1 MSEIEK
7 FEEYESD
14 FELKDLWRIIS
25 DYKIFISIVTLTFLI
40 VTAINTYSKPPKYS
54 SYSIIEVKTAS
65 NNNKEI
71 TNTNDLLQNVFH
83 SNYKNINKEI
93 EILKTYQIN
102 KKVIDIM
109 NFKVQF
115 FIEDRYK
122 KREIYDKEIPIE
134 IKNIK
139 IYDKKIIGKLI
150 KVTLEDNG
158 YHLELERPKLI
169 DKILK
174 LKKSKIDI
182 NNTGLNPY
190 GKSIETEYFE
200 LSLTKLNSRF
210 KTIFFKINGDSRDIY
225 ENIIKHNLIIEQ
237 LNKDT
242 PLIKISYEDSVPQRT
257 TDYINNLVNIFIEEE
272 KRNKDQKANETLK
285 FIENQLKSVKAKLDN
300 AEKRLRDYKVK
311 NNIINLSSQSQI
323 IIKKLNDIEIEISEN
338 RITNILIDTALRA
351 IKKNRDFKSI
361 MAILTKLDNS
371 GIIFTIKNIDELKQ
385 KERKLKR
392 EYTDRYPEL
401 IETRREIAKLK
412 RDLILN
418 IENLKISINQ
428 KINSLER
435 EKAMYERKLLTF
447 PKKEIVQINLK
458 SKYDINSQLYLYLLQ
473 KREESKMMNVALS
486 AIKDYKIVERA
497 YTPTSSIK
505 QKGVMKTV
513 ASTLIGFIVAVIL
526 AVIMNIL
533 NSRVNSLRDIK
544 RREEWLFSAE
554 IPPSSIRDSNKNFE
568 IEVFKN
574 PKSKFTESYR
584 RVRTDLEF
592 ILESDKS
599 YIILVTSTI
608 PQEGKNM
615 VVVNLGA
622 IFQLTRFKKSIIV
635 DLDLREPKICKYFD
649 LIGCDIGV
657 SRYLNGQIENIDDI
671 IFKTKE
677 PYLDV
682 IPAGVRPE
690 NPSELLISKKLDILF
705 YILKS
710 KGYDYIIVNSPS
722 INVSLPDIITLSR
735 YSHINIFVFRRLV
748 SKKHFIKKIEEI
760 ISKYRLKNYVM
771 VINDSK
777 KKREED
783 EI

>member
-1 MSEIEK
+1 MSNTEK

-14 FELKDLWRIIS
+14 FELKDLLHIIS
-25 DYKIFISIVTLTFLI
+25 DYIIFISIITLIFI
-40 VTAINTYSKPPKYS
+40 VVTAIQIYSKPPKYS

-102 KKVIDIM
+102 KKVIDMM
-109 NFKVQF
+109 NFRVQF
-115 FIEDRYK
+115 FIEDKYK
-122 KREIYDKEIPIE
+122 KRELYDKEIPIE

-139 IYDKKIIGKLI
+139 VYDKKVIGKLI
-150 KVTLEDNG
+150 KVTLEENG
-158 YHLELERPKLI
+158 YRLEFERPKLL

-174 LKKSKIDI
+174 LKKRKMDI
-182 NNTGLNPY
+182 NQTQINPY
-190 GKSIETEYFE
+190 GQNIETEYFE
-200 LSLTKLNSRF
+200 LSLTKLSDKY

-225 ENIIKHNLIIEQ
+225 ENIIKNNLIVEQ

-242 PLIKISYEDSVPQRT
+242 PLIKISYEDSVPKRT
-257 TDYINNLVNIFIEEE
+257 TDYINNLVNTFINEE
-272 KRNKDQKANETLK
+272 KKNKDQKANETLR
-285 FIENQLKSVKAKLDN
+285 FIENQLKSVKAKLDD

-338 RITNILIDTALRA
+338 KITNILIDTALRA
-351 IKKNRDFKSI
+351 IRQNQNLESV
-361 MAILTKLDNS
+361 MAILTKLDNN
-371 GIIFTIKNIDELKQ
+371 GILLTIKTINELKQ
-385 KERKLKR
+385 KERKLKK

-412 RDLILN
+412 RNLILN
-418 IENLKISINQ
+418 IENLKVSIKQ
-428 KINSLER
+428 KIKSLEK
-435 EKAMYERKLLTF
+435 EKAMYEKKLLTF

-473 KREESKMMNVALS
+473 KREESKMMNIALS

-497 YTPTSSIK
+497 YIPTSSIK
-505 QKGVMKTV
+505 QKSLIKIT
-513 ASTLIGFIVAVIL
+513 ASALIGFIVAFIL
-526 AVIMNIL
+526 ALIMNIL
-533 NSRVNSLRDIK
+533 NRKVKSPRDIK
-544 RREEWLFSAE
+544 RKEKWLFSAE
-554 IPPSSIRDSNKNFE
+554 IPPAKEAYKRFE

-584 RVRTDLEF
+584 RLRTDLEF
-592 ILESDKS
+592 LLKPDKS
-599 YIILVTSTI
+599 HIILVTSTI

-635 DLDLREPKICKYFD
+635 DLDLREPTICKYFD

-657 SRYLNGQIENIDDI
+657 SKYLSGKVENIDDI
-671 IFKTKE
+671 IFSTKE
-677 PYLDV
+677 PYLDI
-682 IPAGVRPE
+682 IPAGNTPE

-710 KGYDYIIVNSPS
+710 RGYDYIIVNAPS
-722 INVSLPDIITLSR
+722 IKVSLPDVITLSK
-735 YSHINIFVFRRLV
+735 YSDINIFVFRRLV
-748 SKKHFIKKIEEI
+748 SKKHFITKIEEI
-760 ISKYRLKNYVM
+760 ISKYKIKNFVM

-777 KKREED
+777 KKSEED